1 MGSSS
6 KRETG
11 DGNGARRDERESVPA
26 GPPPS
31 DETGALGTLAAIIG
45 TLSAGLVT
53 DDESK
58 ADATPAKRIGCL
70 RASMEDA
77 FAQAQREIIQA
88 R

>member
-1 MGSSS
+1 MGSPS

-11 DGNGARRDERESVPA
+11 DGNGASRDERESVPV
-26 GPPPS
+26 GPQPS
-31 DETGALGTLAAIIG
+31 DATSALGTLAAIIG

-58 ADATPAKRIGCL
+58 ADATPDERNECL
-70 RASMEDA
+70 RACMEDA
-77 FAQAQREIIQA
+77 FALAQREIIQV